1 LTIINLELE
10 IEAIFSKNLNY
21 HDFDTAIAFIQK
33 LITEDNQLEI
43 FKILWNK
50 SISAQYQNKYVY
62 LSALTLYKSNM
73 NCPLSLKSSIH
84 QIIESEW
91 DISIEEVPW
100 YLVNQFSKEA
110 IIALLKEIDFKT
122 QDQKI
127 KLQTIAYWV
136 KLSK

>member
-1 LTIINLELE
+1 MIT
-10 IEAIFSKNLNY
+10 KN
-21 HDFDTAIAFIQK
+21 
-33 LITEDNQLEI
+33 NQLEI
-43 FKILWNK
+43 FQILWNK
-50 SISAQYQNKYVY
+50 SISAQDQNKHVY
-62 LSALTLYKSNM
+62 LSALTLYKLNI

-84 QIIESEW
+84 QITESEW

-110 IIALLKEIDFKT
+110 IIALLKKIDFKT